1 MQPGKPFAFG
11 AVADKPFFGLPGN
24 PVSVFVSFEQFV
36 RPAVL
41 HMLGANRLFRDRVD
55 GVMEEPVKA
64 HPDKDVFV
72 RVTTVRND
80 DGVLEARPSGGQSSN
95 VLSALAL
102 ADALAVIP
110 VGMDAVEAGD
120 GVELE
125 MIHWPEARSRE
136 EVLGG

>member
-1 MQPGKPFAFG
+1 M
-11 AVADKPFFGLPGN
+11 
-24 PVSVFVSFEQFV
+24 
-36 RPAVL
+36 L

-55 GVMEEPVKA
+55 GVMEEPVKT

-72 RVTTVRND
+72 RVTTTRND
-80 DGVLEARPSGGQSSN
+80 NGVLEARPSGGQSSN